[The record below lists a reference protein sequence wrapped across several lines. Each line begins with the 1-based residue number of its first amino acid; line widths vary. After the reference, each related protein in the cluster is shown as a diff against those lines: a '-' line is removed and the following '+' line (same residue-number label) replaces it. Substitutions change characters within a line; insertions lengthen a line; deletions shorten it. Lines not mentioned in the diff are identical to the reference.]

1 MAWVTLPDLIFSDIM
16 MMVGLESLES
26 LHRCRQVCSQ
36 WNEKILRDIWENQ
49 SKKKIMK
56 ERIEKNWDLEIFPKI
71 SYDIRRVSQPPGMI
85 RKKRIVSNWG
95 PGRLP
100 SDEEISH
107 AKWLEARGILATEKI
122 ERFIVKVQ
130 DVFKDAY
137 HHEEENFAHNIE
149 GQRVLMCTTS
159 LAHYGLLGS
168 VENMILRNLNLRGT
182 PTKHMASLVSCVTH
196 SLYIDKVQNCD
207 LVSILTSLK
216 CQELFI
222 TRQSLGREE
231 TRALVCAMESCVQVV
246 KLATTSRPTSESS
259 SKELNLGWKLNQT
272 WTRPDLDLT

>member
-1 MAWVTLPDLIFSDIM
+1 MAWLTLPDLIFSDIM

-107 AKWLEARGILATEKI
+107 AKWLG
-122 ERFIVKVQ
+122 
-130 DVFKDAY
+130 D
-137 HHEEENFAHNIE
+137 
-149 GQRVLMCTTS
+149 GC
-159 LAHYGLLGS
+159 
-168 VENMILRNLNLRGT
+168 
-182 PTKHMASLVSCVTH
+182 
-196 SLYIDKVQNCD
+196 
-207 LVSILTSLK
+207 
-216 CQELFI
+216 
-222 TRQSLGREE
+222 
-231 TRALVCAMESCVQVV
+231 
-246 KLATTSRPTSESS
+246 
-259 SKELNLGWKLNQT
+259 W
-272 WTRPDLDLT
+272 